1 MEDRI
6 SLLLST
12 KGLVEDPVNHGLK
25 SSIFCLFDGHGGNDC
40 VDFISNRFIS
50 TLIQQKT
57 YATDIVRAVIQTYAE
72 LDASFLEIAEKRQLF
87 SGCTSNNV
95 ILIKWGRRLRV
106 SVARNTRRPS
116 TA

>member
-25 SSIFCLFDGHGGNDC
+25 SSIFCLFDGRIRCYERHTGHGGNDC

-50 TLIQQKT
+50 TLV
-57 YATDIVRAVIQTYAE
+57 ASEEESE
-72 LDASFLEIAEKRQLF
+72 L
-87 SGCTSNNV
+87 
-95 ILIKWGRRLRV
+95 
-106 SVARNTRRPS
+106 
-116 TA
+116 

>member
-1 MEDRI
+1 M
-6 SLLLST
+6 
-12 KGLVEDPVNHGLK
+12 
-25 SSIFCLFDGHGGNDC
+25 
-40 VDFISNRFIS
+40 
-50 TLIQQKT
+50 
-57 YATDIVRAVIQTYAE
+57 RAVIQTYAE

>member
-25 SSIFCLFDGHGGNDC
+25 SSIFCLFDGAICSCNSLSGHGGNDC

-50 TLIQQKT
+50 TL
-57 YATDIVRAVIQTYAE
+57 V
-72 LDASFLEIAEKRQLF
+72 ASVE
-87 SGCTSNNV
+87 TSDE
-95 ILIKWGRRLRV
+95 
-106 SVARNTRRPS
+106 
-116 TA
+116 